1 LSQLNHRHA
10 DFQKSV
16 SCERFWWTAQDSC
29 PQSCPGM
36 RTPPNVGMCPAC
48 ACESRKMVR
57 CAVEIRHSVFHVGK
71 VTRRHRSGCPRPG
84 LFALPFVPANT
95 ERVDCTEW
103 RLRCHSEAKNGTY
116 PANLRPWSPPF
127 LSPRLA
133 WDGMLQRNHMAASTL
148 PARTAGRYSCV
159 PPRPKAAPVDAPPS
173 KYASG
178 ITREC

>member
-1 LSQLNHRHA
+1 
-10 DFQKSV
+10 
-16 SCERFWWTAQDSC
+16 
-29 PQSCPGM
+29 
-36 RTPPNVGMCPAC
+36 
-48 ACESRKMVR
+48 MVR

-127 LSPRLA
+127 LSPRPA

-173 KYASG
+173 KYASAS
-178 ITREC
+178 RESASRFCPLLAVNSSRAPLHTPERADPCAY